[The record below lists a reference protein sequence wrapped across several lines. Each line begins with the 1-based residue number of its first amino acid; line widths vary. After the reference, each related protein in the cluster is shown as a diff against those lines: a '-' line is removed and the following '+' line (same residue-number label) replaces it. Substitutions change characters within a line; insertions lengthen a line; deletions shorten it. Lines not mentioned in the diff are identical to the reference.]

1 MRRNAARGRLKVGG
15 VVERFQE
22 EQGVSGQLLLN
33 KPWPVSIRL
42 QELIRHETGRAR
54 VRDGGHWVTKRA
66 ESGQEGL
73 RFYTASGSLN
83 AAQKLKDIYWKT
95 NKWRNQ
101 MIPSETNLP
110 QFWRHPPTNTQPFHP
125 DLLSPNRSTSLTTET
140 DTLVSRS
147 LVIYSVVVFVVG
159 PLHWKEKKK
168 HIGIISTSPFTQ
180 LQEPLHWQ
188 NSRSFPPIHRHL
200 RCSLVPRRFRFL
212 MNRQR
217 GDDLY
222 RSQRTTGIN

>member
-159 PLHWKEKKK
+159 PLHWKEKKT
-168 HIGIISTSPFTQ
+168 TSESSAP
-180 LQEPLHWQ
+180 
-188 NSRSFPPIHRHL
+188 RHL
-200 RCSLVPRRFRFL
+200 PSYKSHYTDRTLDHSPLFTVISGVLLFRVDSDFWWTV
-212 MNRQR
+212 NVA
-217 GDDLY
+217 
-222 RSQRTTGIN
+222 TTCTDPSEQLE